1 MGVMNFH
8 ELKKCRKCFVP
19 AVFGLVEFLSKG
31 LNNPNGASGR
41 DERHGQRRG
50 RYRIT
55 IEQRYEAVEMREISE
70 ADK

>member
-1 MGVMNFH
+1 M
-8 ELKKCRKCFVP
+8 P